1 MGTLIQLSNHSPFAA
16 TDYNPE
22 LYDYFGKLDLT
33 NTYEVIDEKTGEK
46 TTKKDDYLEGTKLGN
61 YLISAHYADMALGTF
76 IDYVNNSEYY
86 NNTVFVLYG
95 DHDARLNKN
104 EYVYY
109 YNYDVKTGEVYEEG
123 DEGYYDYNN
132 FRHEINRRTPLVF
145 WTKNKGVARKIK
157 RVNENTMG
165 MYDVMPTLGNMMGFS
180 NKYAL
185 GHDIYDVKDNN
196 FVVFPNGNFVTN
208 SVYYSSSANNYLIL
222 KENVIIEEDYLE
234 NIKEQAEDI
243 LSVSND
249 IIVHDLIKKEGDN
262 INIVEE

>member
-1 MGTLIQLSNHSPFAA
+1 
-16 TDYNPE
+16 
-22 LYDYFGKLDLT
+22 
-33 NTYEVIDEKTGEK
+33 
-46 TTKKDDYLEGTKLGN
+46 
-61 YLISAHYADMALGTF
+61 
-76 IDYVNNSEYY
+76 
-86 NNTVFVLYG
+86 
-95 DHDARLNKN
+95 
-104 EYVYY
+104 
-109 YNYDVKTGEVYEEG
+109 
-123 DEGYYDYNN
+123 
-132 FRHEINRRTPLVF
+132 
-145 WTKNKGVARKIK
+145 
-157 RVNENTMG
+157 MG